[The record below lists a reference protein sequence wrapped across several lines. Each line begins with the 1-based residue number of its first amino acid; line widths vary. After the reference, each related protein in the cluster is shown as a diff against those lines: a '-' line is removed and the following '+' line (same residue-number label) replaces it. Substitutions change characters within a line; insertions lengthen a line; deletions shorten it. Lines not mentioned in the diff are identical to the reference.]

1 MKITAI
7 APWFG
12 SKRTLAP
19 TIVHQLGKHS
29 YYFEACAG
37 SMSVLLAKQ
46 PSEHEVVCD
55 LHGALTNLAWCVQ
68 LEDFAHELYE
78 RLQRVLY
85 GDEIYTASKDW
96 LAFNEA
102 NILKANKVHQDEPDP
117 DWAYHY
123 FIASWMGRNG
133 VTGTARVNYQIATRW
148 TKGGGSGPG
157 RFRAAVESIP
167 AWHDRIRN
175 VHILRRNVFDVLPKL
190 QDDRDLAIY
199 ADPPYLAETVAGN
212 SKYLCDFSEA
222 DHRMLAEQL
231 RRFKLARIV
240 VSYYAHPLLKELHR
254 GWTFVDC
261 SRQKHL
267 HVQNK
272 RGTGRKA
279 APEVLL
285 INGPLFHSKPD
296 GSPAEKDLFTIGV
309 E

>member
-7 APWFG
+7 VPWFG

-19 TIVHQLGKHS
+19 AIVHQLGKHS
-29 YYFEACAG
+29 YYFEGCAG

-68 LEDFAHELYE
+68 EELVAHKLYE

-85 GDEIYTASKDW
+85 NDDLYKLSKEW
-96 LAFNEA
+96 LAEFEA
-102 NILKANKVHQDEPDP
+102 RHDNAHGPQAAHP

-123 FIASWMGRNG
+123 FVASWMGRNG
-133 VTGTARVNYQIATRW
+133 VSGTARVNYQIATRW

-175 VHILRRNVFDVLPKL
+175 VHILRRSLFDVLPKL

-199 ADPPYLAETVAGN
+199 ADPPYLPDTVAGN

-222 DHRMLAEQL
+222 DHQQLAEQL
-231 RRFKLARIV
+231 RRFKSARIV
-240 VSYYAHPLLKELHR
+240 VSYYQSPTLKKLYP
-254 GWTFVDC
+254 GWTVLDC

-272 RGTGRKA
+272 RGMGRNE

-285 INGPLFHSKPD
+285 INGPARLSNDD
-296 GSPAEKDLFTIGV
+296 GTPAEKDLFTIGA